1 MKNSRSLLRSA
12 SALCVLLFL
21 SACDN
26 SGGRK
31 AEEPARVVLVA
42 PVHYAPRTPT
52 RQFVAAIRPR
62 VETDQSFRVAGKVV
76 RRLVENGQSV
86 KAGDLLAVLDEADL
100 RLQKEQ
106 AEAELSAAR
115 MALEQ
120 AAADERRAQTL
131 RKDGWTAQAALDRQK
146 AQAEEARGRQQRAL
160 RAVELAKNALDYASL
175 RADSDGVVTATFIEP
190 GQVVAAGQAAVRVA
204 RAGALEAV
212 IALPEAF
219 ASVAGAGE
227 ASLFLWSDPAKIYR
241 ASLRELG
248 ASADAATRTFSAR
261 YSIVGADEKV
271 GLGMSATL
279 TLAGK
284 DQGVAAALPLAALFD
299 QGSGPSVWKVEE
311 GGRLA
316 LVPVSVLRYEAKTAL
331 ISSGVAEGDRIVV
344 LGAHKLDPGQR
355 VRPVDAETL

>member
-1 MKNSRSLLRSA
+1 MQKSRLLRSA
-12 SALCVLLFL
+12 AALTVLLLL

-26 SGGRK
+26 SARK
-31 AEEPARVVLVA
+31 AEGPARVVLVA
-42 PVHYAPRTPT
+42 PVHYAPRAPT

-76 RRLVENGQSV
+76 RRLVENGQSI

-146 AQAEEARGRQQRAL
+146 AQAEEARGRQQRAS

-212 IALPEAF
+212 VALPEAF
-219 ASVAGAGE
+219 ASLAGAGE

-261 YSIVGADEKV
+261 YSILGADEKV

-311 GGRLA
+311 GGKLTLA
-316 LVPVSVLRYEAKTAL
+316 PVSVLRYEAKTAL
-331 ISSGVAEGDRIVV
+331 IAGGVAEGDRVVV
-344 LGAHKLDPGQR
+344 LGAHKLDPGQL
-355 VRPVDAETL
+355 VRPIDAESL